1 MRGGA
6 VNSNYINVEEDH
18 MNATGV
24 IAEYNPFHNGHKYQ
38 LEQLRKLTR
47 NDYIIV
53 AMSGDFLQRGACAV
67 LDKYT
72 RTEMALKNGAD
83 LVLEL
88 PVVSATASAEY
99 FAKAGIRLLCST
111 GVVNHIGYGVESLQ
125 PELSAALI
133 NLLSDAPE
141 AYDRKI
147 AQYQK
152 SGNSYPVS
160 REKALISLLPEFDAE
175 QIQSFLKQPNNI
187 LSLEYEKALAGWNRE
202 NNRSVA
208 GVPVARIGD
217 GYHDTKATCAY
228 ASATAIRRLLE
239 EDHAKITGQNLMP
252 ESASALLADNFRQKL
267 TRTTNDFSSV
277 LYAKLLSEQEF
288 GYETYADCSHD
299 LSCKIAKRLPE
310 FKSFEQFCMLLK
322 SRDLTYTRISR
333 VLFHILLGITKEDYA
348 FSASRAAYLR
358 VLGFRRDAAPLLSA
372 IKKNSDLPL
381 VTKVADASAILPA
394 DTYTLLKKDLYA
406 ADLYRGVCQVCSG
419 LTLPNEFTHELVIV

>member
-1 MRGGA
+1 
-6 VNSNYINVEEDH
+6 
-18 MNATGV
+18 
-24 IAEYNPFHNGHKYQ
+24 
-38 LEQLRKLTR
+38 
-47 NDYIIV
+47 
-53 AMSGDFLQRGACAV
+53 
-67 LDKYT
+67 
-72 RTEMALKNGAD
+72 
-83 LVLEL
+83 LEL

-99 FAKAGIRLLCST
+99 FANAGIRLLCST

-141 AYDRKI
+141 AYDREI
-147 AQYQK
+147 ARHQK
-152 SGNSYPVS
+152 NGNSYPVS
-160 REKALISLLPEFDAE
+160 RENALISLLPEFDAE
-175 QIQSFLKQPNNI
+175 QIRSFLKQPNNI
-187 LSLEYEKALAGWNRE
+187 LSLEYEKALAVWNRE
-202 NNRSVA
+202 ENRSGA

-217 GYHDTKATCAY
+217 GYHDTKASSAY

-267 TRTTNDFSSV
+267 TRTTDDFSSV

-310 FKSFEQFCMLLK
+310 FVSFEQFCMLLK

-333 VLFHILLGITKEDYA
+333 VLIHILLNITKEDYA
-348 FSASRAAYLR
+348 RTASRAAYLR

-372 IKKNSDLPL
+372 IKKSSALPL
-381 VTKVADASAILPA
+381 VTKVADAAGILPEDA
-394 DTYTLLKKDLYA
+394 YALLNKDLYA
-406 ADLYRGVCQVCSG
+406 ADLYRGIGQVCSG